1 MKSIAIVLGY
11 PTKLSVQTILQTTQ
25 HTLVTGHGETKLV
38 LTWKLPTGWFSQDW
52 KEPCRLL
59 GETNHQQC
67 YPAVSSLSVRSPTL
81 LPLETAGLLAFITSK
96 FV

>member
-38 LTWKLPTGWFSQDW
+38 LSRKLP
-52 KEPCRLL
+52 
-59 GETNHQQC
+59 
-67 YPAVSSLSVRSPTL
+67 
-81 LPLETAGLLAFITSK
+81 PLEVPLSHAGYWWEMSFTVLQAVNIRRYNKDLAKHVHECNCGTK
-96 FV
+96 F